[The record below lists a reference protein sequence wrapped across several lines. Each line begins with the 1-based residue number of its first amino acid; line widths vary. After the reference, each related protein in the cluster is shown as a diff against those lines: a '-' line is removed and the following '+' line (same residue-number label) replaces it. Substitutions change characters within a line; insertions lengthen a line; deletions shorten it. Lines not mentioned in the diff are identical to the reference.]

1 MSKQFSQWVERN
13 KVFINL
19 EENKLLA
26 LVLYGESRGE
36 SWQGKI
42 AVLNIVRN
50 RVIETPK
57 YSDKIIIDIS
67 GGGCLYHAVML
78 KKWQFSCL
86 NFEDSNRYLLE
97 SFADNWELAISKHP
111 ILSMIYFLCC
121 IKDHLKDNTDGA
133 NHYFTVNIKPP
144 SWSKQMINTTTIGNH
159 IFFKD

>member
-67 GGGCLYHAVML
+67 GGGCLYHR
-78 KKWQFSCL
+78 S
-86 NFEDSNRYLLE
+86 EEHTS
-97 SFADNWELAISKHP
+97 ELHHIP
-111 ILSMIYFLCC
+111 LSRM
-121 IKDHLKDNTDGA
+121 
-133 NHYFTVNIKPP
+133 P
-144 SWSKQMINTTTIGNH
+144 SSA
-159 IFFKD
+159 